1 MEVLLDL
8 YEEPYDPLP
17 PVLCFDERPC
27 QRVEEVREPLP
38 MRPRDAVRRFDH
50 EHPAR
55 RHPLRTCGL
64 RTAYGM
70 AGCDHITERRRKQEF
85 TQEIR
90 HLAEEIYP
98 EAQRVRLVCHA
109 RLRRTRATRETM
121 ITYESNLA
129 NYTVLANYAGSLIMV
144 LAFSAHFSL
153 KRTL

>member
-1 MEVLLDL
+1 
-8 YEEPYDPLP
+8 
-17 PVLCFDERPC
+17 
-27 QRVEEVREPLP
+27 
-38 MRPRDAVRRFDH
+38 
-50 EHPAR
+50 
-55 RHPLRTCGL
+55 
-64 RTAYGM
+64 M
-70 AGCDHITERRRKQEF
+70 AGCDHITERKQEF

-129 NYTVLANYAGSLIMV
+129 NYAGSLIIV

>member
-8 YEEPYDPLP
+8 YEEPYDPLL
-17 PVLCFDERPC
+17 PVPCFDERPC

-50 EHPAR
+50 EYR
-55 RHPLRTCGL
+55 RGGIRYVHVAFEPLTGWR
-64 RTAYGM
+64 RAI
-70 AGCDHITERRRKQEF
+70 ITERRRKQEF

-109 RLRRTRATRETM
+109 RLRSTRATRETV
-121 ITYESNLA
+121 ITYQTNLA
-129 NYTVLANYAGSLIMV
+129 NYTAWANYTVSLIIV
-144 LAFSAHFSL
+144 LAFSARFSL
-153 KRTL
+153 KLTL

>member
-1 MEVLLDL
+1 
-8 YEEPYDPLP
+8 
-17 PVLCFDERPC
+17 
-27 QRVEEVREPLP
+27 
-38 MRPRDAVRRFDH
+38 
-50 EHPAR
+50 
-55 RHPLRTCGL
+55 
-64 RTAYGM
+64 M

-98 EAQRVRLVCHA
+98 EAQRVRFVCHA

-129 NYTVLANYAGSLIMV
+129 NYTVLANYAGSLIIV